1 MRHILI
7 LTLLSLAFLGGL
19 SIARADVR
27 LAPVF
32 GSNMVLQRDV
42 QAKIAG
48 WADSGEA
55 VVVKLGDKVIGKV
68 IGEGKDKPW
77 TVTLPVMKAGPIPD
91 ITVEGKN
98 TVTLTNLLAG
108 DVWVCSGQSN
118 MYMTLQKGPWC
129 SQGGALNADQEVAAA
144 NHPTLRLMKSPGG
157 NWEVCS
163 PDSAK
168 SFSAAGYFFG
178 RELNSRLDVPIGLV
192 MAAVGG
198 TEAELWTP
206 RSAREVWSGYA
217 AEQEE
222 AKKIMEELK
231 PIAAVRA
238 KAMTQW
244 QKDAEA
250 AKKENKQVPPLP
262 PNSLTDEQVD
272 QKHWADAALRTG
284 RLYDT
289 MIKPLTVMPIKGA
302 IWYQGESNSRRAY
315 AYPELMSQLIG
326 GWRKAWGQDE
336 FPFLLMQLVNFEFAR
351 SQPWLHRKGYF
362 AALRAAQRRITET
375 VPNTGLAVGIDI
387 GSPDEIHPRNK
398 QEVGRRLALVAL
410 KQVYTQEVI
419 SSGPRLTAVNYD
431 GGQAHLTFDPG
442 GQKQQLVLSEKTP
455 TGFEMAGTDGT
466 FVPAL
471 ATLKENTLILT
482 APTVNAPRAVRY
494 AWQDN
499 PPATLFNS
507 AGLPA
512 EPFEIGNGRAVQ
524 GAQMLGS
531 DRQ

>member
-1 MRHILI
+1 
-7 LTLLSLAFLGGL
+7 
-19 SIARADVR
+19 
-27 LAPVF
+27 
-32 GSNMVLQRDV
+32 
-42 QAKIAG
+42 
-48 WADSGEA
+48 
-55 VVVKLGDKVIGKV
+55 
-68 IGEGKDKPW
+68 
-77 TVTLPVMKAGPIPD
+77 
-91 ITVEGKN
+91 
-98 TVTLTNLLAG
+98 
-108 DVWVCSGQSN
+108 
-118 MYMTLQKGPWC
+118 
-129 SQGGALNADQEVAAA
+129 
-144 NHPTLRLMKSPGG
+144 MKSPDG

-163 PDSAK
+163 PESAK

-222 AKKIMEELK
+222 AKKIIEELK

-238 KAMTQW
+238 QAMTQW

-326 GWRKAWGQDE
+326 GWRKAWGQGD
-336 FPFLLMQLVNFEFAR
+336 FPFLIMQLVNFDFP
-351 SQPWLHRKGYF
+351 SQQPWYRKGTF
-362 AALRAAQRRITET
+362 AELRAAQKTVAET

-387 GSPDEIHPRNK
+387 GMRTAIHPPNK

-410 KQVYTQEVI
+410 RQAYGEDVVAA
-419 SSGPRLTAVNYD
+419 GPRLN
-431 GGQAHLTFDPG
+431 
-442 GQKQQLVLSEKTP
+442 S
-455 TGFEMAGTDGT
+455 
-466 FVPAL
+466 
-471 ATLKENTLILT
+471 
-482 APTVNAPRAVRY
+482 TVCKKRLLN
-494 AWQDN
+494 
-499 PPATLFNS
+499 
-507 AGLPA
+507 
-512 EPFEIGNGRAVQ
+512 
-524 GAQMLGS
+524 
-531 DRQ
+531 